1 MTENRKRWLAEY
13 RKQMLEKYQ
22 RFPLTEKD
30 WKEILDKGRDV
41 CDRAN
46 QDEETTQ
53 ILVLINAEIKG
64 YEMYHSA
71 KGKLDELLRK

>member
-22 RFPLTEKD
+22 RFPLNEKD
-30 WKEILDKGRDV
+30 WAEILDKGRDV

-64 YEMYHSA
+64 YEMYHSS
-71 KGKLDELLRK
+71 KGKLDELLGK